1 MELTPI
7 QRVVTFA
14 VVVLVLAGLGVYLF
28 LPKSSDGASA
38 QPRSG
43 PTPSH
48 QPVSPTATGLTS
60 SPPSGPSQSGHLPST
75 GNAPDIY
82 NWLPFTPSSL
92 ASAAR
97 VTTTFAADYATY
109 SYRQNTAS
117 YLAPMKP
124 LITGQLAD
132 LLGRAYSAPG
142 LVAARIN
149 GKQVSVGSAVINSLR
164 AFGPSSITFV
174 VTLTERTN
182 GTKGPSRQT
191 AGYAITVTG
200 SGSSWQVDN
209 IELESAGNQ

>member
-7 QRVVTFA
+7 QRLVTFV

-38 QPRSG
+38 KPRSG

-48 QPVSPTATGLTS
+48 RPVSPTATGLTS
-60 SPPSGPSQSGHLPST
+60 SPPAASPPST

-82 NWLPFTPSSL
+82 NWLPFTPAGL

-97 VTTTFAADYATY
+97 VTTTFAADYGTY

-117 YLAPMKP
+117 YLTPMKP
-124 LITGQLAD
+124 LITGQLAE

-142 LVAARIN
+142 LVAARMN
-149 GKQVSVGSAVINSLR
+149 GKQVSVGSAVITSLR

-182 GTKGPSRQT
+182 GTKGPSSQT
-191 AGYAITVTG
+191 AGYAIIVTG
-200 SGSSWQVDN
+200 SGSSWQVNN

>member
-7 QRVVTFA
+7 QRIVTFV
-14 VVVLVLAGLGVYLF
+14 VVVLVLAGLGVYLL

-38 QPRSG
+38 QPPSG

-60 SPPSGPSQSGHLPST
+60 SPPSGPPPST
-75 GNAPDIY
+75 GNTPDIY
-82 NWLPFTPSSL
+82 NWLPFTPSGL

-97 VTTTFAADYATY
+97 VTTTFAADYGTY

-124 LITGQLAD
+124 LITGQLAE

-142 LVAARIN
+142 LVAARMN
-149 GKQVSVGSAVINSLR
+149 GKQVSVGSAVITSMR

-182 GTKGPSRQT
+182 GTNGPGSQT

-200 SGSSWQVDN
+200 SGGSWQVNN